1 MTHALTINNREQL
14 VAQQQQ
20 LAEQLKKIQ
29 FQLYDKSSPD
39 VVEHIN
45 QLQLEKAKQQGI
57 LQQAQ
62 QQLAQL
68 NPQLDDFNTGA
79 EQILLEAISQQA
91 WYGFKNKREIVFD
104 SRTGDLYPN
113 FEYVPH
119 IKLADWKQAEKA
131 YAPSGVK
138 GEWLLLH
145 RIFFYDE
152 KIGKTVGFINLLSS
166 ANNYDKDKFDYPHK
180 FRGVQKADILFSKYQ
195 NRDGTTYQLYYF
207 ENYCDGGRLVVKQT
221 SSGENYTVFPV
232 LKILNNPHLLP
243 DYPRLTA
250 HEKAKIILDF
260 FIEHDWIPN
269 FEPFLTKNNGE
280 DDDDFHDRLVQAQ
293 IECDEYNHIFA
304 AYYQRIQLQK
314 QLVNLEQQIAQLP
327 EPQPQNLFT
336 SDFNYRQEMQH
347 YSLVEINNSVWQYS
361 KAAQQWLNYLLT
373 QIDDWANRHQHLL
386 AHALEL
392 NNILAKKLP
401 SSKHLTEAEQQFLN
415 ARHQQLQQTLNF
427 GLDVPRHAL
436 IDLLQQAQGLE
447 QQLNTTTSL
456 TLLAQLEQQARPSFS
471 LLAEHSATLC
481 TQTLKKLEWL
491 ENSLAFVQAIV
502 TSERQTTAD
511 YLILL
516 DKYQQDLTQYGKDS
530 SVEPEHI
537 DAWFA
542 EWRQERLQILQQWQ
556 PLIQAGLQGVL
567 SEKTVLDTLV
577 CMQDY
582 QQQLDKFYLQNRLG
596 IHTTYAGMPNDNR
609 LEKLAKEQEL
619 TKLNHHFMQQLETVI
634 FATATTAP
642 KIWLVRFSDVWQQNI
657 VQEITQFLANQQLI
671 ERSDIVQIM
680 SEEMRKL
687 QQQNLVSYLQD
698 AKSYSQALAQREQ
711 DVNTLVFKMRKALK
725 V

>member
-14 VAQQQQ
+14 MAQQQQ
-20 LAEQLKKIQ
+20 LAEQLEDLNK
-29 FQLYDKSSPD
+29 LLDKSGED
-39 VVEHIN
+39 LI
-45 QLQLEKAKQQGI
+45 
-57 LQQAQ
+57 
-62 QQLAQL
+62 
-68 NPQLDDFNTGA
+68 
-79 EQILLEAISQQA
+79 LEAISQQY
-91 WYGFKNKREIVFD
+91 WYGFKNKREIIFD
-104 SRTGDLYPN
+104 ARTGLLFPN
-113 FEYVPH
+113 FEYMPF
-119 IKLADWKQAEKA
+119 IKFKDWKKEKKE
-131 YAPSGVK
+131 YSPNDVSK
-138 GEWLLLH
+138 GNWRLL
-145 RIFFYDE
+145 YDFWCQDND
-152 KIGKTVGFINLLSS
+152 IYDQNWSS
-166 ANNYDKDKFDYPHK
+166 RNMRFDFPFKY
-180 FRGVQKADILFSKYQ
+180 RGQ
-195 NRDGTTYQLYYF
+195 NRIKKNENIFGWGDRGIEIIGQHYIEYNKDHYKVYNNFTSNDNTYNCQGLGEEYYI
-207 ENYCDGGRLVVKQT
+207 LPT
-221 SSGENYTVFPV
+221 

-269 FEPFLTKNNGE
+269 FEPFLTQDHGE

-293 IECDEYNHIFA
+293 IECDEYNRIFA

-314 QLVNLEQQIAQLP
+314 RLVNLEQQIAQLP
-327 EPQPQNLFT
+327 EPLPQNLFT
-336 SDFNYRQEMQH
+336 SNFNYRQEIQH
-347 YSLVEINNSVWQYS
+347 YNLVEINNSVWQYS
-361 KAAQQWLNYLLT
+361 KAAQQWLNYLLA

-436 IDLLQQAQGLE
+436 IDLLQQAQGVE

-502 TSERQTTAD
+502 TSEQQTTAD

-516 DKYQQDLTQYGKDS
+516 DKYQQDLTQHGKDN

-537 DAWFA
+537 NAWFA

-567 SEKTVLDTLV
+567 SEKTVLDTLA

-609 LEKLAKEQEL
+609 LEKLGKEQEL

-634 FATATTAP
+634 FATATTAQ

>member
-1 MTHALTINNREQL
+1 MTHALAANNREQL

-20 LAEQLKKIQ
+20 LAEQLKKLQ
-29 FQLYDKSSPD
+29 FQLYDKSSSD

-79 EQILLEAISQQA
+79 EQILLEAISQQR
-91 WYGFKNKREIVFD
+91 WWFIKNKREIVYD
-104 SRTGDLYPN
+104 SHTGWLWPN
-113 FEYVPH
+113 FKFVPMINYGNWSQKSFELHGVGKGSWTIEHSEFIFEKH
-119 IKLADWKQAEKA
+119 IKNFIGKNYFTRECYTVYLYDDGSNNQQYRRTKDFSSNSFGSNRDSDFKVL
-131 YAPSGVK
+131 P
-138 GEWLLLH
+138 
-145 RIFFYDE
+145 RCIFF
-152 KIGKTVGFINLLSS
+152 TNSNL
-166 ANNYDKDKFDYPHK
+166 DPTYP
-180 FRGVQKADILFSKYQ
+180 KY
-195 NRDGTTYQLYYF
+195 TKL
-207 ENYCDGGRLVVKQT
+207 
-221 SSGENYTVFPV
+221 
-232 LKILNNPHLLP
+232 
-243 DYPRLTA
+243 
-250 HEKAKIILDF
+250 EKAKMVLDF
-260 FIEHDWIPN
+260 FFEQDW
-269 FEPFLTKNNGE
+269 
-280 DDDDFHDRLVQAQ
+280 QALFDKPTHQ
-293 IECDEYNHIFA
+293 DVFDA
-304 AYYQRIQLQK
+304 MMSRRKIQQQLIGLQ
-314 QLVNLEQQIAQLP
+314 QQIAQLP

-502 TSERQTTAD
+502 TSEQQTTAD

>member
-1 MTHALTINNREQL
+1 MTHALAANNREQL

-20 LAEQLKKIQ
+20 LAEQLKKLQ

-45 QLQLEKAKQQGI
+45 QLQLQKAKQQGI

-68 NPQLDDFNTGA
+68 NPQLDDFNIGA
-79 EQILLEAISQQA
+79 EQILLEAISKQA

-104 SRTGDLYPN
+104 SRTGLLFPN

-119 IKLADWKQAEKA
+119 VKYEDWEKEQKE
-131 YAPSGVK
+131 YAPSG
-138 GEWLLLH
+138 
-145 RIFFYDE
+145 
-152 KIGKTVGFINLLSS
+152 IGKKKWQLLAFLWSKS
-166 ANNYDKDKFDYPHK
+166 YT
-180 FRGVQKADILFSKYQ
+180 DIKNF
-195 NRDGTTYQLYYF
+195 N
-207 ENYCDGGRLVVKQT
+207 
-221 SSGENYTVFPV
+221 FPV
-232 LKILNNPHLLP
+232 KNRGKNSGKPVMVFVDYQESRSPKNCSEGYENFCVGDKRWGGWEKFSNWGMNFILPTFQAIDNPYVSP

-260 FIEHDWIPN
+260 FIEQDWIPN
-269 FEPFLTKNNGE
+269 FEPFLTRNNGE

-293 IECDEYNHIFA
+293 IECDEYNRIFA

-314 QLVNLEQQIAQLP
+314 QLVNLEQQITQLP

-502 TSERQTTAD
+502 TSEQQTTAD

-556 PLIQAGLQGVL
+556 PLIQAGLQSVL

-609 LEKLAKEQEL
+609 LEKLGKEQEL

-634 FATATTAP
+634 FATETTAQ

-687 QQQNLVSYLQD
+687 QQQNLASYLQD